1 VYELV
6 SSDLYDG
13 VVATTALALNTQG
26 RSGATPEDLMSAE
39 QGEQLSALVEE
50 INACLRFEVDLAH
63 AIALMMRR
71 MVAAQERLGAVG
83 PPRLFATDVALFC
96 ALAMAK
102 AADHVLDVRAAAR
115 DMPAALAR
123 TDAPVTL
130 AATVRTW
137 LRRKDGGADVAAD
150 TGQGGPGPRLSL
162 VPATAERVEE
172 LRAFIATPLTHVTQ
186 AQHDTLMPM
195 ARAAAQLL
203 TRWGFRS
210 LLPGES
216 LSPEASD
223 SDDDVAARFA
233 REQKAILGSDLL
245 VVVGCDT
252 DSWGLSKTA
261 TWAESS
267 TVPVLMLG
275 SGVQP
280 WCRVLSAG
288 PHRFRHD
295 VVNTPAD
302 LDAAIQEAM
311 SQLLVH
317 AVRHAH
323 ERTTLTRALTPLLKR
338 ARAQAKRTT
347 HPGASQE
354 AALTHARAQH
364 VLSDPALF
372 MGASVL
378 ELRAVSAFI
387 DRATLDEMLR
397 VSIAYGAET
406 RGRWTDVAAQRQLG
420 STQFHALSAAR
431 LERGW
436 SPEQVYALLQ
446 HYFTVD
452 TPHGRAAQTRFGSV
466 TDWLRLAERLN
477 VDRRRR

>member
-1 VYELV
+1 MYELS
-6 SSDLYDG
+6 SSDLYAG
-13 VVATTALALNTQG
+13 VVASTAMALNTQG
-26 RSGATPEDLMSAE
+26 RSGASPADLMSTD
-39 QGEQLSALVEE
+39 QGEQLSTLVDG
-50 INACLRFEVDLAH
+50 INVCLQFEVDLAH

-71 MVAAQERLGAVG
+71 IVAAQDQLGAVG
-83 PPRLFATDVALFC
+83 PTRPFASDVALFC

-115 DMPAALAR
+115 EMPAALAR

-130 AATVRTW
+130 PAAVRAW
-137 LRRKDGGADVAAD
+137 LRRKGGGAEHPEGVGDE
-150 TGQGGPGPRLSL
+150 GPTPRLTLMPS
-162 VPATAERVEE
+162 PTAERAE

-186 AQHDTLMPM
+186 AQHDSLMPM
-195 ARAAAQLL
+195 ARAAAQILQ
-203 TRWGFRS
+203 RWGFRS

-223 SDDDVAARFA
+223 RDDDVAARFA

-245 VVVGCDT
+245 VIVGCDT

-267 TVPVLMLG
+267 AVPVVMLG
-275 SGVQP
+275 SDVQP

-288 PHRFRHD
+288 PHRFRHH
-295 VVNTPAD
+295 VVNTHAD
-302 LDAAIQEAM
+302 MDAGINEAM

-323 ERTTLTRALTPLLKR
+323 ERTTLARALNPLLKR
-338 ARAQAKRTT
+338 ARAQMRRTAAVVA
-347 HPGASQE
+347 PEE
-354 AALTHARAQH
+354 AGLTHARAQH
-364 VLSDPALF
+364 VLSDPGLF
-372 MGASVL
+372 MGATL
-378 ELRAVSAFI
+378 IELRAVSAFI
-387 DRATLDEMLR
+387 DKATLDEMLR
-397 VSIAYGAET
+397 VSVAYAAET
-406 RGRWTDVAAQRQLG
+406 RGRWADLAGQRQLG
-420 STQFHALSAAR
+420 STQFHALNAAR
-431 LERGW
+431 LDRNW

-452 TPHGRAAQTRFGSV
+452 TPRGRAAQTRFGSV
-466 TDWLRLAERLN
+466 SDWLGLADRLN